1 MIAAELKLILDPQ
14 EYDYII
20 PNKGYVGFYLTVQ
33 NLYCSPRQ
41 QFNMNNNNDQ
51 SIIVG
56 PKFHSYISIQQQ
68 YFVRS
73 ENHFGTK
80 IKVMLLEIICTD
92 CTSEGQLTF
101 LTLHE

>member
-33 NLYCSPRQ
+33 NLYCSPKQ

-56 PKFHSYISIQQQ
+56 PKFHSYISIQVS
-68 YFVRS
+68 Y
-73 ENHFGTK
+73 
-80 IKVMLLEIICTD
+80 
-92 CTSEGQLTF
+92 
-101 LTLHE
+101 